1 MSKAGFMMKRRT
13 LLKYLVTGH
22 VLFLLSACYALQ
34 PEEEAPQVAVK
45 IQSASG
51 SQVGGTVT
59 FTPEKWGKVNV
70 SGEISGL
77 TPGSHGFHVHEYGDC
92 SASDGS
98 SAGGHYNPKSKDHGS
113 PEMAMHHAGDLGN
126 IVADN
131 NGVAR
136 INTTFDNFKLK
147 GRDSIIGRAVVV
159 HEKADD
165 LTSQPSGAAG
175 KRVGCGVIGFQA
187 TK

>member
-1 MSKAGFMMKRRT
+1 MLKPRTFLNYLLAGHA
-13 LLKYLVTGH
+13 LL
-22 VLFLLSACYALQ
+22 LLSACYAMHPQ
-34 PEEEAPQVAVK
+34 EEARQVAVN
-45 IQSASG
+45 IQPISG
-51 SQVGGTVT
+51 SQVSGTVS

-70 SGEISGL
+70 SGEIRGL

-92 SASDGS
+92 SASDGT
-98 SAGGHYNPKSKDHGS
+98 SAGGHYNPKSKDHGA

-136 INTTFDNFKLK
+136 ISTTFDNFKLK
-147 GRDSIIGRAVVV
+147 GHHSIIGRAVIV

-187 TK
+187 AS

>member
-1 MSKAGFMMKRRT
+1 MLKRQT
-13 LLKYLVTGH
+13 LLKYLIGGH

-34 PEEEAPQVAVK
+34 PEEDARQVAVK
-45 IQSASG
+45 IQSTSG
-51 SQVGGTVT
+51 SQVSGSVA
-59 FTPEKWGKVNV
+59 FIPEKWGKVRV
-70 SGEISGL
+70 SGEIRGL

-113 PEMAMHHAGDLGN
+113 PEMTSHHAGDLGN

-136 INTTFDNFKLK
+136 VDSTFDHLQLK
-147 GRDSIIGRAVVV
+147 GHHSIVGRAVIV

-175 KRVGCGVIGFQA
+175 KRLGCGVIGIQA
-187 TK
+187 AS